1 MFGSVGIRTMPGGT
15 SAMAS
20 LELDL
25 LGEFQARAAG
35 VPVDVPGRKERA
47 LLAVLALPPGQ
58 RHSRNKLAG
67 LLWSGR
73 GDRQAHDSLKS
84 ALSRLKDA
92 FGSLHPLPIVSER
105 ECVSLDREKVAV
117 DVAVFE
123 QLIGEGTPESIA
135 QATALYR
142 GDLLE
147 GLDVRDP
154 AFEEWLLIERQR
166 LRVLVR
172 DT

>member
-25 LGEFQARAAG
+25 LREFQARAAG
-35 VPVDVPGRKERA
+35 VSVDIPGRKERA

-73 GDRQAHDSLKS
+73 GDKQARDSLKS
-84 ALSRLKDA
+84 GIARLRQAL
-92 FGSLHPLPIVSER
+92 GSLSPL
-105 ECVSLDREKVAV
+105 
-117 DVAVFE
+117 
-123 QLIGEGTPESIA
+123 
-135 QATALYR
+135 
-142 GDLLE
+142 
-147 GLDVRDP
+147 
-154 AFEEWLLIERQR
+154 
-166 LRVLVR
+166 
-172 DT
+172 